1 MSLKEQLRGVFV
13 APLMPGREDGSADLP
28 KWIAHCRGLIS
39 QGSTGLMPLGSTGEA
54 HSFTVEER
62 LAMMDALAQSGL
74 PMDKMLVGASAL
86 AYPDAVRLIKH
97 AVGLG
102 AGAVCVQPHFYY
114 KTGDEGVHAWYAR
127 LIELVNDP
135 RLKLIIYDWQP
146 NIHVAFSL
154 ELLGRLFESYPGTII
169 GIKDSNGD
177 KKQIVERC
185 RAFPDQLVYS
195 GTDSTALTGLRAGS
209 AGCLSAFGNVMTS
222 TLVRLFK
229 SFRSAEGD
237 ACQAEID
244 AYIKIVYQFP
254 VFSAIKQTMVRL
266 SGDPQWANGR
276 PPVVPLRLAQISE
289 LYAKL
294 DEIGFNRRQ
303 AAE

>member
-1 MSLKEQLRGVFV
+1 MSLRDQLRGVFV
-13 APLMPGREDGSADLP
+13 APLMPGRADGSADLP
-28 KWIAHCRGLIS
+28 KWIAHCRWLMNHGCN
-39 QGSTGLMPLGSTGEA
+39 GLMPLGSTGEA
-54 HSFTVEER
+54 HSFTVDER
-62 LAMMDALAQSGL
+62 LAMIDALAQSGL

-97 AVGLG
+97 AVGQG

-114 KTGDEGVHAWYAR
+114 KTGDDGIHAWYAR
-127 LIELVNDP
+127 LIDLVDDP
-135 RLKLIIYDWQP
+135 RLRLIVYDWQP
-146 NIHVAFSL
+146 NIHVAFGFK
-154 ELLGRLFESYPGTII
+154 LLGRLFGDFPATII

-185 RAFPDQLVYS
+185 AAFPNQLVYS
-195 GTDSTALTGLRAGS
+195 GTDATALTGLRAGGN
-209 AGCLSAFGNVMTS
+209 GCLSAFGNVMTS
-222 TLVRLFK
+222 TLVQLFR

-244 AYIKIVYQFP
+244 AFIGVVSQFP
-254 VFSAIKQTMVRL
+254 VFSALKQTMVRN
-266 SGDPQWANGR
+266 SGDRQWANGR
-276 PPVVPLRLAQISE
+276 PPIVALTPAQIHS

-294 DEIGFNRRQ
+294 DAIGFNRRQ